1 MNPLARVL
9 YILLAILLFG
19 IMIAIHEFGHFF
31 TAKLFKVKVNEFAIG
46 MGPTLWKKVRGE
58 TQYSLRAI
66 PVGGY
71 CAMEGEDED
80 TGDPRAFSRQ
90 AVWKR
95 IIILCAGA
103 FMNFVLGL
111 VIVAAL
117 NLGVTAVQT
126 PVITG
131 FAEGFSQSG
140 QSGLMEG
147 DRITGID
154 GHGVWHYSDVHLFL
168 SRNDGVSGVDL
179 EVLRDGERV
188 VLEDFPMYRR
198 EYVHEGEAYTGFG
211 LLFGEREE
219 LTLGGRLWLS
229 LVQAVDYVRTTWISL
244 ADLVTGRVSISQVS
258 GVIGVVDVV
267 SEVGT
272 ASPTAAAGIL
282 NVLSLMALIS
292 VNLAVM
298 NLLPIPALDGGRI
311 LFILINGVL
320 WLLFRRRIPEKYE
333 GYVHTAAF
341 FLLLVLMAVVAFHDV
356 WNIFR

>member
-1 MNPLARVL
+1 MARVL

-19 IMIAIHEFGHFF
+19 VMIAIHEFGHFF
-31 TAKLFKVKVNEFAIG
+31 TAKLFKVKVNEFSIG
-46 MGPTLWKKVRGE
+46 MGPTLWKKVKGE

-66 PVGGY
+66 PIGGY

-90 AVWKR
+90 AAWKK

-103 FMNFVLGL
+103 FMNFLLGL

-117 NLGVTAVQT
+117 NLGVTAVRS
-126 PVITG
+126 PVITEFADG
-131 FAEGFSQSG
+131 FQLSG
-140 QSGLMEG
+140 ESGLMAG
-147 DRITGID
+147 DRITKID
-154 GHGVWHYSDVHLFL
+154 GHGVWYYDDVLLFL
-168 SRNDGVSGVDL
+168 NRNDGVSGIDL
-179 EVLRDGERV
+179 EVLRDGEKV
-188 VLEDFPMYRR
+188 VLKDFPMYRQ
-198 EYVHEGEAYTGFG
+198 EYVYEGEPYTGFG
-211 LLFGEREE
+211 LVFGGIEE
-219 LTLGGRLWLS
+219 LTLGGRLRLS
-229 LVQAVDYVRTTWISL
+229 FLQAVDYVRTTWISL
-244 ADLVTGRVSISQVS
+244 GDLVTGRVGISQVS

-272 ASPTAAAGIL
+272 ASPTAVAGIL

-341 FLLLVLMAVVAFHDV
+341 ILLLVLMALVAFHDV